1 MPMREI
7 KFPAPVLRR
16 AKPIKVLLMDVDG
29 TMTPGYVCLQTFPDG
44 SVAEMKMFH
53 AHDGAGIKL
62 ASIMGIRTGLITGRD
77 SPATARRARESSM
90 EFVIQGQPKKLES
103 YKAILTRAGVTDE
116 EVAYVGDDL
125 PDLPILQRV
134 GLGVAVAN
142 AVVEVKRAAHY
153 VTVAKGGEGRD
164 PRSRRTDSESAG
176 PLEESYSASTR
187 LSRQRVPR
195 HATVVNADR
204 SKDQLLSSTPS
215 AVPCASDRKYP
226 KPIGRVRALVRL
238 GLQPHR
244 DFPPLHP
251 QHSGAYPQIR
261 RRVGRIGHGF
271 LQGNKFVSALFQ
283 LGQKRI
289 ETFRVQLHCRESAKL
304 GEFAG

>member
-1 MPMREI
+1 MAIREI

-103 YKAILTRAGVTDE
+103 YKAILTRAGVADE

-153 VTVAKGGEGRD
+153 VTVAKGGEGAIR
-164 PRSRRTDSESAG
+164 E
-176 PLEESYSASTR
+176 
-187 LSRQRVPR
+187 
-195 HATVVNADR
+195 VVELILKA
-204 SKDQLLSSTPS
+204 Q
-215 AVPCASDRKYP
+215 
-226 KPIGRVRALVRL
+226 GRWKKAIPQAL
-238 GLQPHR
+238 
-244 DFPPLHP
+244 
-251 QHSGAYPQIR
+251 A
-261 RRVGRIGHGF
+261 
-271 LQGNKFVSALFQ
+271 
-283 LGQKRI
+283 
-289 ETFRVQLHCRESAKL
+289 
-304 GEFAG
+304 

>member
-1 MPMREI
+1 MAIREI

-16 AKPIKVLLMDVDG
+16 ARPVRVLLMDVDG

-77 SPATARRARESSM
+77 SPATARRAREASM

-103 YKAILTRAGVTDE
+103 YKAVLTRAGVTDE

-153 VTVAKGGEGRD
+153 VTVAKGGEGAVR
-164 PRSRRTDSESAG
+164 E
-176 PLEESYSASTR
+176 
-187 LSRQRVPR
+187 
-195 HATVVNADR
+195 VVELILKA
-204 SKDQLLSSTPS
+204 Q
-215 AVPCASDRKYP
+215 
-226 KPIGRVRALVRL
+226 GRWKKAIPQAL
-238 GLQPHR
+238 
-244 DFPPLHP
+244 
-251 QHSGAYPQIR
+251 A
-261 RRVGRIGHGF
+261 
-271 LQGNKFVSALFQ
+271 
-283 LGQKRI
+283 
-289 ETFRVQLHCRESAKL
+289 
-304 GEFAG
+304 

>member
-1 MPMREI
+1 MAIREI

-16 AKPIKVLLMDVDG
+16 AKPIRVLLMDVDG

-77 SPATARRARESSM
+77 SPATTRRARESSM
-90 EFVIQGQPKKLES
+90 EFVIQGQPKKVES
-103 YKAILTRAGVTDE
+103 YKAVLTRAGVSDE

-153 VTVAKGGEGRD
+153 VTVAKGGEGAVR
-164 PRSRRTDSESAG
+164 E
-176 PLEESYSASTR
+176 
-187 LSRQRVPR
+187 
-195 HATVVNADR
+195 VVELILKA
-204 SKDQLLSSTPS
+204 Q
-215 AVPCASDRKYP
+215 
-226 KPIGRVRALVRL
+226 GRWKKAIPQAL
-238 GLQPHR
+238 
-244 DFPPLHP
+244 
-251 QHSGAYPQIR
+251 A
-261 RRVGRIGHGF
+261 
-271 LQGNKFVSALFQ
+271 
-283 LGQKRI
+283 
-289 ETFRVQLHCRESAKL
+289 
-304 GEFAG
+304 

>member
-1 MPMREI
+1 MAVREI
-7 KFPAPVLRR
+7 RFPAPVLRR
-16 AKPIKVLLMDVDG
+16 AKPIRVLLMDVDG

-103 YKAILTRAGVTDE
+103 YKAVLTRAGVTDE

-142 AVVEVKRAAHY
+142 AAVEVKRAAHY
-153 VTVAKGGEGRD
+153 VTLAKGGEGAIR
-164 PRSRRTDSESAG
+164 E
-176 PLEESYSASTR
+176 
-187 LSRQRVPR
+187 
-195 HATVVNADR
+195 VVELILKA
-204 SKDQLLSSTPS
+204 Q
-215 AVPCASDRKYP
+215 
-226 KPIGRVRALVRL
+226 GRWKKAIPQAL
-238 GLQPHR
+238 
-244 DFPPLHP
+244 
-251 QHSGAYPQIR
+251 A
-261 RRVGRIGHGF
+261 
-271 LQGNKFVSALFQ
+271 
-283 LGQKRI
+283 
-289 ETFRVQLHCRESAKL
+289 
-304 GEFAG
+304 